1 MERSPN
7 MKRCSKCSELKEP
20 SNFNKQTR
28 AKDGLKPIC
37 RQCDKLANQ
46 NRYKNLEE
54 KIIKQV
60 KEWQSKNPEKVAAA
74 KAKYRNKQSQSV

>member
-1 MERSPN
+1 
-7 MKRCSKCSELKEP
+7 MKLCSKCGESKEE
-20 SNFNKQTR
+20 SLFNKQAR

-37 RQCDKLANQ
+37 KSCDKLANQ
-46 NRYKNLEE
+46 HRYKNLEQ
-54 KIIKQV
+54 KILKQV